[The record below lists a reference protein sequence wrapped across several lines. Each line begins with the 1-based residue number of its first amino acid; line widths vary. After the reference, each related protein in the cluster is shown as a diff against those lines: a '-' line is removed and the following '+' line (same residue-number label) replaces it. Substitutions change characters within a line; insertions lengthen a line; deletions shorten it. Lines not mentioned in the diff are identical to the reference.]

1 MLKDSKKIADAIAGS
16 NAEDEMRITKY
27 SNQEINSKRD
37 EIISCLRTKSFFPGR
52 QVILL
57 NGLSEKDHKIIAEIN
72 LEWQSQDAV
81 TIVIMDKLSKNS
93 ELEKLL
99 VSSTQMALV
108 TYRRNRLSSDFLKN
122 KLAEDGINF
131 EGNELLDTLVEF
143 SNFSSYDILENEI
156 EKLKIFKIYDDKPLT
171 KEEFFDVISIDY
183 EINELKLA
191 VGLAERNI
199 IELEKN
205 LSIFFSQGK
214 NPISIL
220 QFISAYFQ
228 KLYLIKL
235 YGPNSFEARR
245 EYPFLIANDLEKAK
259 NHEKRWSSEQLHR
272 VLNTLTISDL
282 KLRKYSSFFQRSILT
297 QSLRKIIEI

>member
-16 NAEDEMRITKY
+16 NAENEMRITRY
-27 SNQEINSKRD
+27 SNQEINIKRD

-131 EGNELLDTLVEF
+131 DGNELLDTLVEF
-143 SNFSSYDILENEI
+143 SKFSSNDILENEI